1 VPEIAGGCVL
11 AGTTVS
17 VGPELSGTLVGG
29 VRYVAVSWTSI
40 VKPTSLGATVYVE
53 PSGPVAPEIG
63 LQLRPV
69 LLQSSH
75 WIEVEL
81 GGVVHVAA
89 GDSVNTSP
97 GWGGVVV
104 EAEAGM
110 IPGAVSAAARGA
122 ARPSTA
128 SAAAKARTTKFR

>member
-17 VGPELSGTLVGG
+17 VGPELSGTLEGG

-69 LLQSSH
+69 QSSH

-81 GGVVHVAA
+81 G
-89 GDSVNTSP
+89 
-97 GWGGVVV
+97 
-104 EAEAGM
+104 
-110 IPGAVSAAARGA
+110 
-122 ARPSTA
+122 
-128 SAAAKARTTKFR
+128 